1 MITKVIIRENGSAD
15 LIVEGKGQRI
25 DGTLAIACDN
35 EGQALAYEKIIH
47 HALAPFSPPDSVALG
62 AVDEKIPD
70 NILRLV
76 K

>member
-1 MITKVIIRENGSAD
+1 MITKVIVRRDGSAD
-15 LIVEGKGQRI
+15 LIVEGQGQRI

-35 EGQALAYEKIIH
+35 EGQALIFEKIIH

-62 AVDEKIPD
+62 AVVENIPN
-70 NILRLV
+70 NILRLA